1 MTPAGEKPDRP
12 LVLVVDDDPDI
23 LEAICEVLEAEGY
36 RVARARQGQ
45 EALERVAEE
54 RPGAILLDL
63 MMPVMDGVAFAEA
76 LRARTGG
83 EPIPIVVISADGNPQ
98 RAVGVGAQGFL
109 AKPFDIDTLLAQVA
123 VATSRPGG
131 APRLDRPPPA
141 R

>member
-1 MTPAGEKPDRP
+1 MTPERERSGRP

-23 LEAICEVLEAEGY
+23 LEAICDVLEREGY

-45 EALERVAEE
+45 EALDRVGEE

-83 EPIPIVVISADGNPQ
+83 APIPIVVISADGNPQ
-98 RAVGVGAQGFL
+98 RAEAVGAQGYL
-109 AKPFDIDTLLAQVA
+109 AKPFDIDALLAQVA
-123 VATSRPGG
+123 VATSDPANS
-131 APRLDRPPPA
+131 AP
-141 R
+141 